1 MATEQER
8 IERLEQQV
16 ATLQAQV
23 ATLLGETTTKAG
35 AEATAF
41 AAGSTYAASPEGTI
55 GTVGSAPTPGGVSLG
70 QVTATLQRVLQDAQA
85 RPSRDASPIAATL
98 RSMDV
103 ELRAFV
109 TMPQAATTT
118 TTATTGEQAAAVTGE
133 TPVTDAPA
141 PPTSDVQVSTPALG
155 QPVDSQ
161 ALSVFR
167 FSFATVPTPPGAA
180 AGKVS

>member
-85 RPSRDASPIAATL
+85 RPSRNASPIAATL

-109 TMPQAATTT
+109 TMPQAATT
-118 TTATTGEQAAAVTGE
+118 ATTGEQAAAVTGE
-133 TPVTDAPA
+133 TPVTDAPD

-155 QPVDSQ
+155 QPVNSQ